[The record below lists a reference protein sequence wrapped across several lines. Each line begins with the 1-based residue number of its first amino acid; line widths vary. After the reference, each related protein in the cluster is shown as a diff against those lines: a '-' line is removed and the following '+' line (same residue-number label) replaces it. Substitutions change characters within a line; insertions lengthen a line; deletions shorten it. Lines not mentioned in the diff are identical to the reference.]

1 FTWFLLASHTLH
13 AGAEPFFGVFHHISH
28 AIQSTLGAV
37 VHNSV
42 LQIHHVATVA
52 NEVHPGKISRAV
64 DCNIENRSG
73 LQLALG
79 SWPVKLGSGGYAL
92 QSYAG
97 DWHGSV
103 NPLQQG
109 GSVGPSMK
117 KSRDPSKHKHGWV
130 YMDLVQANGTR
141 LHLQLYIHLTSAGI
155 KEALLGH
162 LDLSSSLET
171 PMPSGTLGQVEF
183 TEDSSIVKYVL
194 IAGLENTANIE
205 TTMPIPAGHLLG
217 KAIKVNT
224 FVSAPSSLVSV
235 MIQDNGRYHDYS
247 PLSSGEE
254 VKTLTS
260 SKFSVD
266 GVKKLYAGLW
276 GMHDQKPF
284 FSNTIEFNVLGM
296 ATTRSAFTNT
306 SQSKA
311 LFAPDGSWTFC
322 YGFGDSVNH
331 YDQNLLQIYAYMTPN
346 RENWIGDLIKEDERW
361 NRELFS
367 RLVLPAAHDSGM
379 FIRLDPGL
387 AEFIRSGKM
396 SDVFGRMT
404 SIVDSAVHFLVKMLE
419 KFQVSPGRELD
430 NSANTQKDDFPAQL
444 KIDVR
449 LFDFRPGYCVYDVVN
464 LKKGVIHHQH
474 AFIQSSGFIFQNDIV
489 KDGNVIAYSMIPT
502 VAELD
507 GVLQDALQT
516 ANAGANSINVG
527 SAIDLDTPVG
537 DLISQNKRLILID
550 MVHDAKW
557 TRADSYVSKAHS
569 TQDPTQIITMLEKT
583 WTDSSSLPDTAKTY
597 APPAGSIRRGAI
609 YQLQATPQTDAG
621 ADVLAGL
628 SNSDAA

>member
-1 FTWFLLASHTLH
+1 
-13 AGAEPFFGVFHHISH
+13 
-28 AIQSTLGAV
+28 
-37 VHNSV
+37 
-42 LQIHHVATVA
+42 
-52 NEVHPGKISRAV
+52 
-64 DCNIENRSG
+64 
-73 LQLALG
+73 
-79 SWPVKLGSGGYAL
+79 
-92 QSYAG
+92 
-97 DWHGSV
+97 
-103 NPLQQG
+103 
-109 GSVGPSMK
+109 
-117 KSRDPSKHKHGWV
+117 
-130 YMDLVQANGTR
+130 
-141 LHLQLYIHLTSAGI
+141 
-155 KEALLGH
+155 
-162 LDLSSSLET
+162 
-171 PMPSGTLGQVEF
+171 MPSGTLGQVEF

-194 IAGLENTANIE
+194 TADLENTANIE

-217 KAIKVNT
+217 KAVEVNT

-235 MIQDNGRYHDYS
+235 MIQDKGRYHDYS

-260 SKFSVD
+260 SSFSVD

-306 SQSKA
+306 SQSKT

-346 RENWIGDLIKEDERW
+346 RENWIGDLIKEDERYVQE
-361 NRELFS
+361 NNDGTESFS
-367 RLVLPAAHDSGM
+367 PAWSFPPHTIQECSE
-379 FIRLDPGL
+379 DPGL

-474 AFIQSSGFIFQNDIV
+474 AFIPGETYDNFLVDVLTFLGTHPKEIVTVEIQSSGFIFQNDIV

-628 SNSDAA
+628 SNSGAA

>member
-1 FTWFLLASHTLH
+1 
-13 AGAEPFFGVFHHISH
+13 
-28 AIQSTLGAV
+28 
-37 VHNSV
+37 
-42 LQIHHVATVA
+42 
-52 NEVHPGKISRAV
+52 
-64 DCNIENRSG
+64 
-73 LQLALG
+73 
-79 SWPVKLGSGGYAL
+79 
-92 QSYAG
+92 
-97 DWHGSV
+97 
-103 NPLQQG
+103 
-109 GSVGPSMK
+109 
-117 KSRDPSKHKHGWV
+117 
-130 YMDLVQANGTR
+130 
-141 LHLQLYIHLTSAGI
+141 
-155 KEALLGH
+155 
-162 LDLSSSLET
+162 
-171 PMPSGTLGQVEF
+171 
-183 TEDSSIVKYVL
+183 
-194 IAGLENTANIE
+194 
-205 TTMPIPAGHLLG
+205 
-217 KAIKVNT
+217 
-224 FVSAPSSLVSV
+224 
-235 MIQDNGRYHDYS
+235 
-247 PLSSGEE
+247 
-254 VKTLTS
+254 
-260 SKFSVD
+260 
-266 GVKKLYAGLW
+266 
-276 GMHDQKPF
+276 
-284 FSNTIEFNVLGM
+284 
-296 ATTRSAFTNT
+296 
-306 SQSKA
+306 
-311 LFAPDGSWTFC
+311 
-322 YGFGDSVNH
+322 
-331 YDQNLLQIYAYMTPN
+331 MTPN

-449 LFDFRPGYCVYDVVN
+449 LFDFRPGYCIYDVVN

-474 AFIQSSGFIFQNDIV
+474 AFRFQLSARPYFAPDGQNSSVIRSKALSVASRCNHDTELSTSCYAQGFIFQNDIV

-557 TRADSYVSKAHS
+557 TRADSYVSKAYS